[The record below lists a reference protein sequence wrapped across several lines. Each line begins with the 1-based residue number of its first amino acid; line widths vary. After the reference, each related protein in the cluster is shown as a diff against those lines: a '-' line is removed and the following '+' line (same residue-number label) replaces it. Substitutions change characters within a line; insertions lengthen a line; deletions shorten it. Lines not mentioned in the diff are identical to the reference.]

1 MPFEMNPRLRPAS
14 PGPVLPAEL
23 ENGPDLSIVVPVY
36 RSTDSLPRL
45 VERIQ
50 SAIEPTG
57 RTWEAIFV
65 DDSGPDDR
73 PWRVLEGLVRRDLDR
88 LRALRLMRNFGQHNA
103 LMCGFHAARGAFVVT
118 LDDDLQNPPEE
129 IPRLLAAIEERGDDL
144 VYGTIT
150 EEKQHGLFRNFG
162 SWLVMKFG
170 QTIFRSTVKG
180 SSYRIMRRELVRSIL
195 TYDLNFTFV
204 DGLLAWNTQRI
215 SAIPVRHDARP
226 QGRSGYSF
234 FRLLA
239 LAINM
244 FTNFSLLPLQFVSL
258 LGLLAATGGLL
269 LGAYYLVAHF
279 AGWIA
284 VSGYASL
291 IVTTLV
297 LGGMQLL
304 SLGVMGEYLGRV
316 HLNINRKPQFVVRT
330 ALGFEGDASPGETR
344 NAGDF
349 GHPADQRGF
358 AAQSSVTSAAPSA
371 PESAGS
377 CV

>member
-1 MPFEMNPRLRPAS
+1 MSFDSAPRPFS
-14 PGPVLPAEL
+14 PDRTAQSDPGDL
-23 ENGPDLSIVVPVY
+23 DLSVVVPVY
-36 RSTDSLPRL
+36 RSTDSLPLLVDRL
-45 VERIQ
+45 RASLERT
-50 SAIEPTG
+50 E
-57 RTWEAIFV
+57 RTWEVIFV

-73 PWRVLEGLVRRDLDR
+73 SWTVLSQLVPRAAGRI
-88 LRALRLMRNFGQHNA
+88 RALRLMRNFGQHNA

-150 EEKQHGLFRNFG
+150 EEKQHGPFRNFG
-162 SWLVMKFG
+162 SWLVTKFG
-170 QTIFRSTVKG
+170 QTIFQSRVKG

-195 TYDLNFTFV
+195 TYDLNFTFI
-204 DGLLAWNTQRI
+204 DGLLGWNTQRI

-234 FRLLA
+234 FKLLG

-244 FTNFSLLPLQFVSL
+244 FTNFSLLPLQLVSVM
-258 LGLLAATGGLL
+258 GLIAATGGLL
-269 LGAYYLVAHF
+269 LGLYYLIAHF

-297 LGGMQLL
+297 LGGFQLL

-330 ALGFEGDASPGETR
+330 TLEPSPEGRAS
-344 NAGDF
+344 AGLAE
-349 GHPADQRGF
+349 HQNERTPAAIAESRVDE
-358 AAQSSVTSAAPSA
+358 SAAPR
-371 PESAGS
+371 
-377 CV
+377 V

>member
-1 MPFEMNPRLRPAS
+1 MPFEMNPWLRPAS
-14 PGPVLPAEL
+14 PGPVLPAVL

-45 VERIQ
+45 VERIRG
-50 SAIEPTG
+50 AIEPTG
-57 RTWEAIFV
+57 RSWEAVFV

-73 PWRVLEGLVRRDLDR
+73 SWGVLEELVRRDPDR

-129 IPRLLAAIEERGDDL
+129 IPRLLAAIEDRNDDL
-144 VYGTIT
+144 VYGTIA
-150 EEKQHGLFRNFG
+150 EEKQHGPLRNLG
-162 SWLVMKFG
+162 SWLVTKFG
-170 QTIFRSTVKG
+170 QTIFRSTVRG
-180 SSYRIMRRELVRSIL
+180 SSYRVIRRELVRSIL

-204 DGLLAWNTQRI
+204 DGLLAWNTQRM

-226 QGRSGYSF
+226 HGSSGYSF

-239 LAINM
+239 LAVNM

-258 LGLLAATGGLL
+258 LGVFAATGGLL

-279 AGWIA
+279 AGWIS

-297 LGGMQLL
+297 LGGVQLL
-304 SLGVMGEYLGRV
+304 SLGVMGEYLGRI

-330 ALGFEGDASPGETR
+330 VLGFEGEPDGALGTSQDR
-344 NAGDF
+344 
-349 GHPADQRGF
+349 RF
-358 AAQSSVTSAAPSA
+358 AAAETSEAAPIASSAAMAA

-377 CV
+377 RV